1 MCNERL
7 ILKYMNMKRFLIS
20 CTVCCGF
27 ATASPAQGLTD
38 MTHSREAVMHNLPLG
53 ATHWTGG
60 FWGDRFNV
68 LSTTGIWSMWD
79 TWNTP
84 YETIDALGLHGSH
97 GFANFQVAAGT
108 VKGKHH
114 GPPFHDGDMYKW
126 LEACAAAYAV
136 TKDPKL
142 DQLMDQFIEQVALA
156 QRADGYIHT
165 PVNIEERNSLPP
177 TSLPPTPSCRGGE
190 STAQKASPTGGGL
203 EGAGGSAGAGS
214 AASEN
219 AAGIEIGKDQKHAF
233 ASRLNFETY
242 NLGHL
247 MTAGIIH
254 KRATGKTTLFDC
266 GRKAADFLYNF
277 LTNDAAELS
286 RNAICPS
293 HYMGA
298 TEMYRE
304 TGDKKYLTLAEGL
317 ISIRDSVK
325 NGEDHNQDR
334 IPFRQQYE
342 AMGHAVRANYL
353 YAGVAD
359 LYAETGEAQLK
370 KNLEAIW
377 DDIVNH
383 KIYIMGG
390 CGALY
395 DGVSPDG
402 TTYNQPSIQQI
413 HQAYGRQFQLPQ
425 EYAHNEICAQIGMLL
440 YSWRMF
446 QTDMHPKYIDN
457 IENEL
462 YNGILSGVS
471 LDGKDYF
478 YTEALR
484 RTKEYPY
491 VLRWPK
497 HRQRYITCFCCPPN
511 TLRTLLEAQEY
522 AYSIKGDTLWVNL
535 YGQNTLKTD
544 DLEVEQQTDYPW
556 DGHITLTIKKAKHLA
571 SIRMHIPGWSIGME
585 LRLNGKPIAAEA
597 LREPRKWKK
606 GDRIELILPMRP
618 RLIEANPLVEEAKN
632 HIAIMRGPIVYCLE
646 GQDISAATGGSSSA
660 AATASPRINDIAIP
674 ADVRFTETKVTI
686 CGHEMVALEAD
697 VPIVNEDFWRNDE
710 LYRELRPV
718 TNRKAHI
725 RLIPY
730 YAWDNR
736 GIQDMSLWLPL
747 KR

>member
-1 MCNERL
+1 MKKLLL
-7 ILKYMNMKRFLIS
+7 IAL
-20 CTVCCGF
+20 VCCCGT
-27 ATASPAQGLTD
+27 ATNTQAQGLTD
-38 MTHSREAVMHNLPLG
+38 MSRSKQAKMQNLPMG
-53 ATHWTGG
+53 ATQWTGG
-60 FWGDRFNV
+60 FWGDRFQM
-68 LSTTGIWSMWD
+68 LSTTGIWDMWE

-126 LEACAAAYAV
+126 LEACAAVYAV
-136 TKDPKL
+136 TKDPKV
-142 DQLMDQFIEQVALA
+142 DALMDQFIEQVALA

-165 PVNIEERNSLPP
+165 PVVISERN
-177 TSLPPTPSCRGGE
+177 
-190 STAQKASPTGGGL
+190 
-203 EGAGGSAGAGS
+203 AGIDTHAGT
-214 AASEN
+214 EN

-254 KRATGKTTLFDC
+254 KRATGKTTLFNC
-266 GRKAADFLYNF
+266 GKKAADFLYNF

-298 TEMYRE
+298 AEMYRE
-304 TGDKKYLTLAEGL
+304 TGDEKYLTLAKGL
-317 ISIRDSVK
+317 IAIRDSVT

-334 IPFRQQYE
+334 HKFRDQYE

-359 LYAETGEAQLK
+359 LYAETGETQLM
-370 KNLEAIW
+370 KNLSAIW
-377 DDIVNH
+377 DDIIQH

-425 EYAHNEICAQIGMLL
+425 EAAHNEICAQIGMMLF
-440 YSWRMF
+440 SWRMF
-446 QTDMHPKYIDN
+446 QTTGDAKYIDN

-462 YNGILSGVS
+462 YNGILSGIS
-471 LDGKDYF
+471 LDGRDFF

-484 RTKEYPY
+484 RTKEFPY
-491 VLRWPK
+491 VMRWPK

-511 TLRTLLEAQEY
+511 TLRTLCEAQEY
-522 AYSIKGDTLWVNL
+522 AYSTNNDTLWVNL
-535 YGQNTLKTD
+535 YGQNSLKTK
-544 DLEVEQQTDYPW
+544 DLEIEQQSNYPW
-556 DGHITLTIKKAKHLA
+556 DGEIKFTVKKAKKLSTVVLHQPDWCDKY
-571 SIRMHIPGWSIGME
+571 SVKV
-585 LRLNGKPIAAEA
+585 NGESADLTIT
-597 LREPRKWKK
+597 RKWKK
-606 GDRIELILPMRP
+606 GDVIELCLDMRP
-618 RLIEANPLVEEAKN
+618 RLVEANPLVEEAKN
-632 HIAIMRGPIVYCLE
+632 QVAVMRGPIVYCLE
-646 GQDISAATGGSSSA
+646 GQDIQGGY
-660 AATASPRINDIAIP
+660 RINDIALDDDIELKE
-674 ADVRFTETKVTI
+674 VKMTI
-686 CGHEMVALEAD
+686 AGHEFIALEGDAKL
-697 VPIVNEDFWRNDE
+697 VNNKPWNNTT
-710 LYRELRPV
+710 LYRELAKSPDTKVR
-718 TNRKAHI
+718 I

-736 GIQDMSLWLPL
+736 GIDDMSLWLPL
-747 KR
+747 QR

>member
-1 MCNERL
+1 
-7 ILKYMNMKRFLIS
+7 MNSIRNYIIGVALMAA
-20 CTVCCGF
+20 V
-27 ATASPAQGLTD
+27 PVMAQSGLTD
-38 MTHSREAVMHNLPLG
+38 MSNSQQAIMTNTPLG
-53 ATHWTGG
+53 SVKWTGG
-60 FWGDRFNV
+60 FWADRFNV
-68 LSTTGIWSMWD
+68 MSTTGIWSMWD

-84 YETIDALGLHGSH
+84 WETIDAMGLHGSN
-97 GFANFQVAAGT
+97 GFRNFEVAAGT

-126 LEACAAAYAV
+126 LEACATVYAI

-142 DQLMDQFIEQVALA
+142 DALMDKFIEQVALA

-165 PVNIEERNSLPP
+165 PVVISERN
-177 TSLPPTPSCRGGE
+177 
-190 STAQKASPTGGGL
+190 
-203 EGAGGSAGAGS
+203 AGIDSHANT
-214 AASEN
+214 EN

-247 MTAGIIH
+247 ITAGIIH

-298 TEMYRE
+298 AEMYRE
-304 TGDKKYLTLAEGL
+304 TGDAKYLTLAKGL
-317 ISIRDSVK
+317 IAIRDSVE

-334 IPFRQQYE
+334 HKFREQYE

-359 LYAETGEAQLK
+359 LYAETGEAQLM
-370 KNLEAIW
+370 KNLSAIW
-377 DDIVNH
+377 DDIIQH

-425 EYAHNEICAQIGMLL
+425 EAAHNEICAQIGMMLF
-440 YSWRMF
+440 SWRMF
-446 QTDMHPKYIDN
+446 QTTGDAKYIDN

-462 YNGILSGVS
+462 YNGILSGIS
-471 LDGKDYF
+471 IDGKDFF
-478 YTEALR
+478 YTETLR
-484 RTKEYPY
+484 RTKEFPY
-491 VLRWPK
+491 TMRWPK
-497 HRQRYITCFCCPPN
+497 HRQHYITCFCCPPN
-511 TLRTLLEAQEY
+511 TLRTLCQAQEY
-522 AYSIKGDTLWVNL
+522 AYAVSGQTLYVNL
-535 YGQNTLKTD
+535 YGQNALKTKN
-544 DLEVEQQTDYPW
+544 LEVEQTTGYPW
-556 DGHITLTIKKAKHLA
+556 DGKVILTVKKAKNLQTIQLHKPNWCDKYTVKVNGENA
-571 SIRMHIPGWSIGME
+571 D
-585 LRLNGKPIAAEA
+585 LRIT
-597 LREPRKWKK
+597 RKWKK
-606 GDRIELILPMRP
+606 GDVIELNLDMRP
-618 RLIEANPLVEEAKN
+618 RLVEANPLVEEAKN
-632 HIAIMRGPIVYCLE
+632 QVAVMRGPIVYCLE
-646 GQDISAATGGSSSA
+646 GQDIQGDC
-660 AATASPRINDIAIP
+660 RISDIALP
-674 ADVRFTETKVTI
+674 ADIQLKEVPMTIEGHSFT
-686 CGHEMVALEAD
+686 ALEGDA
-697 VPIVNEDFWRNDE
+697 VVTNDKTWDNQT
-710 LYRELRPV
+710 LYRELSKPSS
-718 TNRKAHI
+718 RKVRI

-736 GIQDMSLWLPL
+736 GIQDMSLWLNL
-747 KR
+747 AR

>member
-1 MCNERL
+1 M
-7 ILKYMNMKRFLIS
+7 S
-20 CTVCCGF
+20 
-27 ATASPAQGLTD
+27 
-38 MTHSREAVMHNLPLG
+38 HSQQAKVHNLPMG
-53 ATHWTGG
+53 ATQWTGG
-60 FWGDRFNV
+60 FWADRFNV

-84 YETIDALGLHGSH
+84 YETLDENGKHGSH
-97 GFANFQVAAGT
+97 GFQNFEVAAGT

-114 GPPFHDGDMYKW
+114 GPPFHDGDFYKW
-126 LEACAAAYAV
+126 LEACAMVYAI
-136 TKDPKL
+136 TKDPKV
-142 DQLMDQFIEQVALA
+142 DALMDKVIEQIALA

-165 PVNIEERNSLPP
+165 PVVISERLQGIDSHAN
-177 TSLPPTPSCRGGE
+177 T
-190 STAQKASPTGGGL
+190 
-203 EGAGGSAGAGS
+203 
-214 AASEN
+214 EN

-247 MTAGIIH
+247 ITAGIIH

-266 GRKAADFLYNF
+266 GKKAADFLYNF

-298 TEMYRE
+298 AEMYRE
-304 TGDKKYLTLAEGL
+304 TGDEKYLTLAKGL
-317 ISIRDSVK
+317 IAIRDSVT

-334 IPFRQQYE
+334 HKFRDQYE

-359 LYAETGEAQLK
+359 LYAETGEEQLM
-370 KNLEAIW
+370 KNLGAIW
-377 DDIVNH
+377 NDIIQH

-425 EYAHNEICAQIGMLL
+425 EYAHNEICAQIGMMLF
-440 YSWRMF
+440 SWRMF
-446 QTDMHPKYIDN
+446 QTTGDPKYIDN

-497 HRQRYITCFCCPPN
+497 HRQRYISCFCCPPN
-511 TLRTLLEAQEY
+511 TLRTLCEAQEY
-522 AYSIKGDTLWVNL
+522 AYSLTGTSASGQTLYVNL
-535 YGQNTLKTD
+535 YGQNTLKTK
-544 DLEVEQQTDYPW
+544 DLEVEQITNYPW
-556 DGHITLTIKKAKHLA
+556 DGKITLTVKKAKNL
-571 SIRMHIPGWSIGME
+571 STVVLHIPNWCDQYTV
-585 LRLNGKPIAAEA
+585 LVNGDAYPVNDASAVVIN
-597 LREPRKWKK
+597 RKWKK
-606 GDRIELILPMRP
+606 GDVITLNLNMRP
-618 RLIEANPLVEEAKN
+618 RLVEANPLVEEAKN
-632 HIAIMRGPIVYCLE
+632 QVAVMRGPIVYCLE
-646 GQDISAATGGSSSA
+646 SQDIEGN
-660 AATASPRINDIAIP
+660 RNINDISIP
-674 ADVRFTETKVTI
+674 ADIQLKEVPMTINGHTFT
-686 CGHEMVALEAD
+686 ALEGEALAQD
-697 VPIVNEDFWRNDE
+697 GKQWNNET
-710 LYRELRPV
+710 LYREISDKPV
-718 TNRKAHI
+718 RKTCI

-736 GIQDMSLWLPL
+736 GIQDMSLWLNL
-747 KR
+747 AR

>member
-1 MCNERL
+1 MKKLLL
-7 ILKYMNMKRFLIS
+7 IVL
-20 CTVCCGF
+20 VCCC
-27 ATASPAQGLTD
+27 ATPTYTQAQGLTD
-38 MTHSREAVMHNLPLG
+38 MSRSKQAKMQNLPMG
-53 ATHWTGG
+53 ATQWTGG
-60 FWGDRFNV
+60 FWGDRFQM
-68 LSTTGIWSMWD
+68 LSTTGIWDMWE

-126 LEACAAAYAV
+126 LEACAAVYAV
-136 TKDPKL
+136 TKDPKI
-142 DQLMDQFIEQVALA
+142 DALMDQFIEQVALA

-165 PVNIEERNSLPP
+165 PVVISERN
-177 TSLPPTPSCRGGE
+177 
-190 STAQKASPTGGGL
+190 
-203 EGAGGSAGAGS
+203 AGIDSHAVK
-214 AASEN
+214 EN

-254 KRATGKTTLFDC
+254 KRATGKTTLFNC
-266 GRKAADFLYNF
+266 GKKAADFLYNF

-298 TEMYRE
+298 AEMYRE
-304 TGDKKYLTLAEGL
+304 TGDEKYLTLAKGL
-317 ISIRDSVK
+317 IAIRDSVT

-334 IPFRQQYE
+334 HKFRDQYE

-359 LYAETGEAQLK
+359 LYAETGETQLM
-370 KNLEAIW
+370 KNLSAIW
-377 DDIVNH
+377 DDIIQH

-425 EYAHNEICAQIGMLL
+425 EAAHNEICAQIGMMLF
-440 YSWRMF
+440 SWRMF
-446 QTDMHPKYIDN
+446 QTTGDAKYIDN

-462 YNGILSGVS
+462 YNGILSGIS
-471 LDGKDYF
+471 LDGRDFF

-484 RTKEYPY
+484 RTKEFPY
-491 VLRWPK
+491 VMRWPK

-511 TLRTLLEAQEY
+511 TLRTLCEAQEY
-522 AYSIKGDTLWVNL
+522 AYAISGETLYVNL
-535 YGQNTLKTD
+535 YGQNSLKTK
-544 DLEVEQQTDYPW
+544 DLEVEQITNYPW
-556 DGHITLTIKKAKHLA
+556 DGHITLTVKKAKKLSTIILHKPDWCDRY
-571 SIRMHIPGWSIGME
+571 SVTV
-585 LRLNGKPIAAEA
+585 NGEKTGLTIT
-597 LREPRKWKK
+597 RKWKK
-606 GDRIELILPMRP
+606 GDVIQLTLDMRP
-618 RLIEANPLVEEAKN
+618 RLVEANPLVEEAKN
-632 HIAIMRGPIVYCLE
+632 QVAVMRGPIVYCLE
-646 GQDISAATGGSSSA
+646 GQDIQGGY
-660 AATASPRINDIAIP
+660 RINDIALDDDIELKE
-674 ADVRFTETKVTI
+674 VKMTI
-686 CGHEMVALEAD
+686 AGHEFIALEGEAKL
-697 VPIVNEDFWRNDE
+697 VNNRPWNNST
-710 LYRELRPV
+710 LYRELSKSPDTKVR
-718 TNRKAHI
+718 I

>member
-1 MCNERL
+1 MAA
-7 ILKYMNMKRFLIS
+7 
-20 CTVCCGF
+20 V
-27 ATASPAQGLTD
+27 PAMAQSGLTD
-38 MTHSREAVMHNLPLG
+38 MSRSQQAKMKNTPLG
-53 ATHWTGG
+53 AVRWTGG
-60 FWGDRFNV
+60 FWADRFNV
-68 LSTTGIWSMWD
+68 MSTTGIWSMWD

-84 YETIDALGLHGSH
+84 WETIDAMGLHGSN
-97 GFANFQVAAGT
+97 GFRNFEVAAGT

-126 LEACAAAYAV
+126 LEACATVYAI

-142 DQLMDQFIEQVALA
+142 DALMDKFIEQVALA

-165 PVNIEERNSLPP
+165 PVVISERN
-177 TSLPPTPSCRGGE
+177 
-190 STAQKASPTGGGL
+190 
-203 EGAGGSAGAGS
+203 AGIDSHANT
-214 AASEN
+214 EN

-247 MTAGIIH
+247 ITAGIIH

-298 TEMYRE
+298 AEMYRE
-304 TGDKKYLTLAEGL
+304 TGDAKYLTLAKGL
-317 ISIRDSVK
+317 IAIRDSVE

-334 IPFRQQYE
+334 HKFREQYE

-359 LYAETGEAQLK
+359 LYAETGEAQLM
-370 KNLEAIW
+370 KNLSAIW
-377 DDIVNH
+377 DDIIQH

-425 EYAHNEICAQIGMLL
+425 EAAHNEICAQIGMMLF
-440 YSWRMF
+440 SWRMF
-446 QTDMHPKYIDN
+446 QTTGDAKYIDN

-462 YNGILSGVS
+462 YNGILSGIS
-471 LDGKDYF
+471 IDGKDFF
-478 YTEALR
+478 YTETLR
-484 RTKEYPY
+484 RTKEFPY
-491 VLRWPK
+491 TMRWPK
-497 HRQRYITCFCCPPN
+497 HRQHYITCFCCPPN
-511 TLRTLLEAQEY
+511 TLRTLCQAQEY
-522 AYSIKGDTLWVNL
+522 AYAVSGQTLYVNL
-535 YGQNTLKTD
+535 YGQNALKTKN
-544 DLEVEQQTDYPW
+544 LEVEQQTDYPW
-556 DGHITLTIKKAKHLA
+556 DGKITLTIKKAKNLQTIQLHKPNWCDKYTVKVNGENA
-571 SIRMHIPGWSIGME
+571 D
-585 LRLNGKPIAAEA
+585 LRIT
-597 LREPRKWKK
+597 RKWKK
-606 GDRIELILPMRP
+606 GDVIELNLDMRP
-618 RLIEANPLVEEAKN
+618 RLVEANPLVEEAKN
-632 HIAIMRGPIVYCLE
+632 QVAVMRGPIVYCLE
-646 GQDISAATGGSSSA
+646 GQDIQGDC
-660 AATASPRINDIAIP
+660 RISDIALP
-674 ADVRFTETKVTI
+674 ADIQLKEVPMTIEGHSFT
-686 CGHEMVALEAD
+686 ALEGDA
-697 VPIVNEDFWRNDE
+697 VVTNDKTWDNQT
-710 LYRELRPV
+710 LYRELSKPSS
-718 TNRKAHI
+718 RKVRI

-736 GIQDMSLWLPL
+736 GIQDMSLWLNL
-747 KR
+747 AR

>member
-1 MCNERL
+1 
-7 ILKYMNMKRFLIS
+7 MNTFRHYIFGVVLM
-20 CTVCCGF
+20 V
-27 ATASPAQGLTD
+27 AVPAMAQSGLTD
-38 MTHSREAVMHNLPLG
+38 MSRSQQAKMKNTPLG
-53 ATHWTGG
+53 AVRWTDG
-60 FWGDRFNV
+60 FWADRFNV
-68 LSTTGIWSMWD
+68 MSTTGIWSMWD

-84 YETIDALGLHGSH
+84 WETIDAMGLHGSN
-97 GFANFQVAAGT
+97 GFRNFEVAAGT

-126 LEACAAAYAV
+126 LEACATVYAI

-142 DQLMDQFIEQVALA
+142 DALMDKFIEQVALA

-165 PVNIEERNSLPP
+165 PVVISERN
-177 TSLPPTPSCRGGE
+177 
-190 STAQKASPTGGGL
+190 
-203 EGAGGSAGAGS
+203 AGIDSHANA
-214 AASEN
+214 EN

-247 MTAGIIH
+247 ITAGIIH

-266 GRKAADFLYNF
+266 GKKAADFLYNF

-298 TEMYRE
+298 AEMYRE
-304 TGDKKYLTLAEGL
+304 TGDAKYLTLAKGL
-317 ISIRDSVK
+317 IAIRDSVE

-334 IPFRQQYE
+334 HKFRDQYE

-359 LYAETGEAQLK
+359 LYAETGEAQLM
-370 KNLEAIW
+370 KNLSAIW
-377 DDIVNH
+377 DDIIQH

-425 EYAHNEICAQIGMLL
+425 EAAHNEICAQIGMMLF
-440 YSWRMF
+440 SWRMF
-446 QTDMHPKYIDN
+446 QTTGDAKYIDN

-462 YNGILSGVS
+462 YNGILSGIS
-471 LDGKDYF
+471 IDGKDFF

-484 RTKEYPY
+484 RTKEFPY
-491 VLRWPK
+491 TMRWPK
-497 HRQRYITCFCCPPN
+497 HRQHYITCFCCPPN
-511 TLRTLLEAQEY
+511 TLRTLCQAQEY
-522 AYSIKGDTLWVNL
+522 AYALSGNTLWVNL
-535 YGQNTLKTD
+535 YGNNTLTTK
-544 DLEVEQQTDYPW
+544 DLVVEQQTDYPW
-556 DGHITLTIKKAKHLA
+556 DGKITLTLKKAKNLQTIQLHKPNWCDKYTVKVNGENAAL
-571 SIRMHIPGWSIGME
+571 SIT
-585 LRLNGKPIAAEA
+585 
-597 LREPRKWKK
+597 RKWKK
-606 GDRIELILPMRP
+606 GDVIELNLDMRP
-618 RLIEANPLVEEAKN
+618 RLVEANPLVEEAKN
-632 HIAIMRGPIVYCLE
+632 QVAVMRGPIVYCLE
-646 GQDISAATGGSSSA
+646 GQDIQGDC
-660 AATASPRINDIAIP
+660 RISDIALP
-674 ADVRFTETKVTI
+674 ADIQLKEVPMTIEGHSFT
-686 CGHEMVALEAD
+686 ALEGDA
-697 VPIVNEDFWRNDE
+697 IVANNKTWDNQT
-710 LYRELRPV
+710 LYRELSKPAS
-718 TNRKAHI
+718 RKVRI

-736 GIQDMSLWLPL
+736 GIQDMSLWLNL
-747 KR
+747 AR

>member
-1 MCNERL
+1 
-7 ILKYMNMKRFLIS
+7 MKRLLFLCLVS
-20 CTVCCGF
+20 CCVT
-27 ATASPAQGLTD
+27 ATRTTAQGLTD
-38 MTHSREAVMHNLPLG
+38 MSRSRQAVMQNVPLG

-60 FWGDRFNV
+60 FWGDRFQL

-84 YETIDALGLHGSH
+84 WETLDANGNHGSH

-126 LEACAAAYAV
+126 LEACAAVYAI
-136 TKDPKL
+136 TKDPKV
-142 DQLMDQFIEQVALA
+142 DALMDQFIEQVALA

-165 PVNIEERNSLPP
+165 PVVIAERN
-177 TSLPPTPSCRGGE
+177 
-190 STAQKASPTGGGL
+190 
-203 EGAGGSAGAGS
+203 AGIDSH
-214 AASEN
+214 AAADN

-254 KRATGKTTLFDC
+254 KRATGKTTLFEC
-266 GRKAADFLYNF
+266 GKKAADFLYNF

-298 TEMYRE
+298 AEMYRE
-304 TGDKKYLTLAEGL
+304 TGDEKYLTLAKGL
-317 ISIRDSVK
+317 IAIRDSVQ

-334 IPFRQQYE
+334 HKFRDQYE

-359 LYAETGEAQLK
+359 LYAETGEEQLM
-370 KNLEAIW
+370 KNLSAIW
-377 DDIVNH
+377 DDIINH

-425 EYAHNEICAQIGMLL
+425 EAAHNEICAQIGMMLF
-440 YSWRMF
+440 SWRMY
-446 QTDMHPKYIDN
+446 QATADPKYVDN

-462 YNGILSGVS
+462 YNGILSGIS
-471 LDGKDYF
+471 LDGKDFF

-484 RTKEYPY
+484 RTKEFPY
-491 VLRWPK
+491 VMRWPK
-497 HRQRYITCFCCPPN
+497 HRQRYISCFCCPPN
-511 TLRTLLEAQEY
+511 TLRTLCQAQEY

-535 YGQNTLKTD
+535 YGQNALKTK
-544 DLEVEQQTDYPW
+544 DLEIEQQTNYPW
-556 DGHITLTIKKAKHLA
+556 DGHITLTVKKAKSLK
-571 SIRMHIPGWSIGME
+571 SIRMHIPGWATDMQ
-585 LRLNGKPIAAEA
+585 LKLNGQSILAED
-597 LREPRKWKK
+597 LRQPRKWKK
-606 GDRIELILPMRP
+606 GDTIELNLPMRP
-618 RLIEANPLVEEAKN
+618 RLMEANPLVEEAKN
-632 HIAIMRGPIVYCLE
+632 EVAVMRGPIVYCLE
-646 GQDISAATGGSSSA
+646 GQDVGGGH
-660 AATASPRINDIAIP
+660 RINDIAIP
-674 ADVRFTETKVTI
+674 ADVQFTETKVTI
-686 CGHEMVALEAD
+686 DGHEMVALEAD
-697 VPIVNEDFWRNDE
+697 VPVVNKDTWTNNE

-718 TNRKAHI
+718 KNEKTHI

-736 GIQDMSLWLPL
+736 GIQDMSLWLPMA
-747 KR
+747 R

>member
-1 MCNERL
+1 MSRS
-7 ILKYMNMKRFLIS
+7 KQ
-20 CTVCCGF
+20 
-27 ATASPAQGLTD
+27 AQ
-38 MTHSREAVMHNLPLG
+38 MQNLPMG
-53 ATHWTGG
+53 ATRWTGG
-60 FWGDRFNV
+60 FWGDVFDV
-68 LSTTGIWSMWD
+68 MHGTAVWEMWN

-84 YETIDALGLHGSH
+84 WEVLDKDGKHGSH

-108 VKGKHH
+108 IQGKHH

-126 LEACAAAYAV
+126 LEACAAVYAI
-136 TKDPKL
+136 TKDGEL
-142 DQLMDQFIEQVALA
+142 DELMDRFIEQVALA

-165 PVNIEERNSLPP
+165 PVVIAERL
-177 TSLPPTPSCRGGE
+177 
-190 STAQKASPTGGGL
+190 
-203 EGAGGSAGAGS
+203 AGIDSHS
-214 AASEN
+214 VTEN

-254 KRATGKTTLFDC
+254 KRATGKTTLFEC

-298 TEMYRE
+298 AEMYRE
-304 TGDKKYLTLAEGL
+304 TGDPKYLELAKGL
-317 ISIRDSVK
+317 IAIRDSVT

-334 IPFRQQYE
+334 HKFRDQYE

-359 LYAETGEAQLK
+359 LYAETGEEQLMR
-370 KNLEAIW
+370 NLEAIW

-402 TTYNQPSIQQI
+402 TTYDQPSIQQI

-425 EYAHNEICAQIGMLL
+425 EAAHNEICAQIGMML

-446 QTDMHPKYIDN
+446 QTTVDPKYVDN

-462 YNGILSGVS
+462 YNGILSGIS
-471 LDGKDYF
+471 LDGKDFF

-484 RTKEYPY
+484 RTKEFPY
-491 VLRWPK
+491 TMRWPK
-497 HRQRYITCFCCPPN
+497 HRQRYISCFCCPPN
-511 TLRTLLEAQEY
+511 TLRTLCEAQEY
-522 AYSIKGDTLWVNL
+522 AYSMKGDTLWVNL
-535 YGQNTLKTD
+535 YGQNELKTK
-544 DLEVEQQTDYPW
+544 DLEIVQQTNYPW
-556 DGHITLTIKKAKHLA
+556 DGHITLTVKKAKHLA
-571 SIRMHIPGWSIGME
+571 SIRMHIPGWSTDMI
-585 LRLNGKPIAAEA
+585 LKLNGQPVLAED
-597 LREPRKWKK
+597 LRQPRKWKK
-606 GDRIELILPMRP
+606 GDTIELDLPMKA
-618 RLIEANPLVEEAKN
+618 RLVEANPLVEETKN
-632 HIAIMRGPIVYCLE
+632 QIAVVRGPVVYCLE
-646 GQDISAATGGSSSA
+646 GQDIEGGH
-660 AATASPRINDIAIP
+660 RINDIAIP
-674 ADVRFTETKVTI
+674 ADIQFTEKKITI
-686 CGHEMVALEAD
+686 SNRDMIALEGDALL
-697 VPIVNEDFWRNDE
+697 VNNDSWSNNQ
-710 LYRELRPV
+710 LYRDLRPV
-718 TNRKAHI
+718 EKKKVKI

-736 GIQDMSLWLPL
+736 GIDDMSLWLPIA
-747 KR
+747 R

>member
-1 MCNERL
+1 M
-7 ILKYMNMKRFLIS
+7 
-20 CTVCCGF
+20 
-27 ATASPAQGLTD
+27 
-38 MTHSREAVMHNLPLG
+38 SRTKQAVMQNTPMG
-53 ATHWTGG
+53 AVRWTGG
-60 FWGDRFNV
+60 FWGDRFQI

-126 LEACAAAYAV
+126 LEACAAVYAV
-136 TKDPKL
+136 TKDPKI
-142 DQLMDQFIEQVALA
+142 DALMDKFIEQVALA

-165 PVNIEERNSLPP
+165 PVVISERHAGID
-177 TSLPPTPSCRGGE
+177 THA
-190 STAQKASPTGGGL
+190 ST
-203 EGAGGSAGAGS
+203 
-214 AASEN
+214 EN

-298 TEMYRE
+298 AEMYRE
-304 TGDKKYLTLAEGL
+304 TGEAKYLELAKGL
-317 ISIRDSVK
+317 IAIRDSVT

-334 IPFRQQYE
+334 HKFRDQYE

-359 LYAETGEAQLK
+359 LYAETGEAQLM
-370 KNLEAIW
+370 KNLSAIW

-402 TTYNQPSIQQI
+402 TTYDQPSIQQI

-425 EYAHNEICAQIGMLL
+425 EAAHNEICAQIGMLL
-440 YSWRMF
+440 FSWRMY
-446 QTDMHPKYIDN
+446 QTTADGRYLDN

-462 YNGILSGVS
+462 YNGILSGIS
-471 LDGKDYF
+471 LDGRDFF

-484 RTKEYPY
+484 RTKEFPY
-491 VLRWPK
+491 VMRWPK

-511 TLRTLLEAQEY
+511 TLRTLCEAQEY
-522 AYSIKGDTLWVNL
+522 AYSIGKDTLYVNL
-535 YGQNTLKTD
+535 YGQNSLVTKNFV
-544 DLEVEQQTDYPW
+544 LEQTTDYPW
-556 DGHITLTIKKAKHLA
+556 DGNISIEIKKIKRL
-571 SIRMHIPGWSIGME
+571 STIVLHIPSWADSYT
-585 LRLNGKPIAAEA
+585 LRVNGEQVSSPVIT
-597 LREPRKWKK
+597 RKWKK
-606 GDRIELILPMRP
+606 GDRIELDMLMKP

-632 HIAIMRGPIVYCLE
+632 QIAVMRGPIVYCLE
-646 GQDISAATGGSSSA
+646 GQDIQGDY
-660 AATASPRINDIAIP
+660 RINDIAIP
-674 ADVRFTETKVTI
+674 AGIQFEEKKTTI
-686 CGHEMVALEAD
+686 AGQQMTVLEGNALL
-697 VPIVNEDFWRNDE
+697 VNDAAWGKDQ
-710 LYRELRPV
+710 LYRTLRPV
-718 TNRKAHI
+718 RKQKVRI

-736 GIQDMSLWLPL
+736 GIDDMSLWLQVT
-747 KR
+747 K

>member
-1 MCNERL
+1 M
-7 ILKYMNMKRFLIS
+7 
-20 CTVCCGF
+20 
-27 ATASPAQGLTD
+27 
-38 MTHSREAVMHNLPLG
+38 SRTKQAVMQNTPMG
-53 ATHWTGG
+53 AVRWTGG
-60 FWGDRFNV
+60 FWGDRFQI

-84 YETIDALGLHGSH
+84 WETVDAEGKHGSH
-97 GFANFQVAAGT
+97 GFRNFEVAAGT

-126 LEACAAAYAV
+126 LEACAAVYAV

-142 DQLMDQFIEQVALA
+142 DALMDKFIEQVALA

-165 PVNIEERNSLPP
+165 PVVISERN
-177 TSLPPTPSCRGGE
+177 
-190 STAQKASPTGGGL
+190 
-203 EGAGGSAGAGS
+203 
-214 AASEN
+214 
-219 AAGIEIGKDQKHAF
+219 AGIDSHAGDNTVIGIAIGADQKKAF

-266 GRKAADFLYNF
+266 GKKAADFLYNF

-298 TEMYRE
+298 AEMYRE
-304 TGDKKYLTLAEGL
+304 TGEAKYLELAKGL
-317 ISIRDSVK
+317 IAIRDSVT

-334 IPFRQQYE
+334 HKFRDQYE

-359 LYAETGEAQLK
+359 LYAETGEAQLM
-370 KNLEAIW
+370 KNLSAIW

-402 TTYNQPSIQQI
+402 TTYDQPSIQQI

-425 EYAHNEICAQIGMLL
+425 EAAHNEICAQIGMLL
-440 YSWRMF
+440 FSWRMY
-446 QTDMHPKYIDN
+446 QTTADGRYLDN

-462 YNGILSGVS
+462 YNGILSGIS
-471 LDGKDYF
+471 LDGRDFF

-484 RTKEYPY
+484 RTKEFPY
-491 VLRWPK
+491 VMRWPK

-511 TLRTLLEAQEY
+511 TLRTLCEAQEY
-522 AYSIKGDTLWVNL
+522 AYSISKDTLYVNL
-535 YGQNTLKTD
+535 YGQNSLVTKNFV
-544 DLEVEQQTDYPW
+544 LEQTTDYPW
-556 DGHITLTIKKAKHLA
+556 DGNISIEIKKIKRL
-571 SIRMHIPGWSIGME
+571 STIVLHIPSWADSYT
-585 LRLNGKPIAAEA
+585 LRVNGEQVSSPVIT
-597 LREPRKWKK
+597 RKWKK
-606 GDRIELILPMRP
+606 GDRIELDMPMKP

-632 HIAIMRGPIVYCLE
+632 QIAVMRGPIVYCLE
-646 GQDISAATGGSSSA
+646 GQDIQGDY
-660 AATASPRINDIAIP
+660 RINDIAIP
-674 ADVRFTETKVTI
+674 ADVKFAETQLTI
-686 CGHEMVALEAD
+686 EGHKMVALEAE
-697 VPIVNEDFWRNDE
+697 VPVVSKDFWRNNE

-718 TNRKAHI
+718 KIATPHSDQRSENQTTKI

-747 KR
+747 RR

>member
-1 MCNERL
+1 MRK
-7 ILKYMNMKRFLIS
+7 ILSVCF
-20 CTVCCGF
+20 VCCCLT
-27 ATASPAQGLTD
+27 TAIKAQGLTD
-38 MTHSREAVMHNLPLG
+38 MSHSQQAKVHNLPMG
-53 ATHWTGG
+53 ATQWTGG
-60 FWGDRFNV
+60 FWADRFNV

-84 YETIDALGLHGSH
+84 YETLDENGKHGSH
-97 GFANFQVAAGT
+97 GFRNFEVAAGT

-114 GPPFHDGDMYKW
+114 GPPFHDGDFYKW
-126 LEACAAAYAV
+126 LEACAMVYAI
-136 TKDPKL
+136 TKDPKV
-142 DQLMDQFIEQVALA
+142 DALMDKVIEQIALA

-165 PVNIEERNSLPP
+165 PVVISERLQGIDSHAN
-177 TSLPPTPSCRGGE
+177 T
-190 STAQKASPTGGGL
+190 
-203 EGAGGSAGAGS
+203 
-214 AASEN
+214 EN

-247 MTAGIIH
+247 ITAGIIH

-266 GRKAADFLYNF
+266 GKKAADFLYNF

-298 TEMYRE
+298 AEMYRE
-304 TGDKKYLTLAEGL
+304 TGDEKYLTLAKGL
-317 ISIRDSVK
+317 IAIRDSVT

-334 IPFRQQYE
+334 HKFRDQYE

-359 LYAETGEAQLK
+359 LYAETGEEQLM
-370 KNLEAIW
+370 KNLGAIW
-377 DDIVNH
+377 NDIIQH

-425 EYAHNEICAQIGMLL
+425 EYAHNEICAQIGMMLF
-440 YSWRMF
+440 SWRMF
-446 QTDMHPKYIDN
+446 QTTGDPKYIDN

-497 HRQRYITCFCCPPN
+497 HRQRYISCFCCPPN
-511 TLRTLLEAQEY
+511 TLRTLCEAQEY
-522 AYSIKGDTLWVNL
+522 AYSLTGTSASGQTLYVNL
-535 YGQNTLKTD
+535 YGQNSLKTK
-544 DLEVEQQTDYPW
+544 DLEVEQITNYPW
-556 DGHITLTIKKAKHLA
+556 DGKITLTVKKAKNL
-571 SIRMHIPGWSIGME
+571 STVVLHIPNWCDQYTV
-585 LRLNGKPIAAEA
+585 LVNGDAYPVNDASSVAIN
-597 LREPRKWKK
+597 RKWKK
-606 GDRIELILPMRP
+606 GDVITLHLNMRP
-618 RLIEANPLVEEAKN
+618 RLVEANPLVEEAKN
-632 HIAIMRGPIVYCLE
+632 QVAVMRGPIVYCLE
-646 GQDISAATGGSSSA
+646 SQDIEGN
-660 AATASPRINDIAIP
+660 RNINDISIP
-674 ADVRFTETKVTI
+674 ADIQLKEVPMTINGHTFT
-686 CGHEMVALEAD
+686 ALEGEALAQD
-697 VPIVNEDFWRNDE
+697 GKQWNNET
-710 LYRELRPV
+710 LYREISDKPV
-718 TNRKAHI
+718 RKTCI

-736 GIQDMSLWLPL
+736 GIQDMSLWLNL
-747 KR
+747 AR

>member
-1 MCNERL
+1 MRKL
-7 ILKYMNMKRFLIS
+7 IIGIMLC
-20 CTVCCGF
+20 CTTA
-27 ATASPAQGLTD
+27 ATAQGLTD
-38 MTHSREAVMHNLPLG
+38 MSNSRQAQMKNTPMGAVK
-53 ATHWTGG
+53 WTGG
-60 FWGDRFNV
+60 FWGDRFNM
-68 LSTTGIWSMWD
+68 LSTTGIWDMWN

-84 YETIDALGLHGSH
+84 WEIIDDMGLHGSN
-97 GFANFQVAAGT
+97 GFRNFEVAAGT

-126 LEACAAAYAV
+126 LEACAAVYAI
-136 TKDPKL
+136 TKDPKI
-142 DQLMDQFIEQVALA
+142 DALMDKFIEQVALA
-156 QRADGYIHT
+156 QRNDGYIHT
-165 PVNIEERNSLPP
+165 PVVISERN
-177 TSLPPTPSCRGGE
+177 
-190 STAQKASPTGGGL
+190 
-203 EGAGGSAGAGS
+203 AGIDTHANT
-214 AASEN
+214 EN

-254 KRATGKTTLFDC
+254 KRVTGKTTLFDC
-266 GRKAADFLYNF
+266 GKKAADFLYNF

-298 TEMYRE
+298 AEMYRE
-304 TGDKKYLTLAEGL
+304 TGDEKYLTLAKGL
-317 ISIRDSVK
+317 IAIRDSVT

-334 IPFRQQYE
+334 HKFRDQYE

-359 LYAETGEAQLK
+359 LYAETGEEQLM
-370 KNLEAIW
+370 KNLSAIW
-377 DDIVNH
+377 DDIIQH

-425 EYAHNEICAQIGMLL
+425 EAAHNEICAQIGMMLF
-440 YSWRMF
+440 SWRLF
-446 QTDMHPKYIDN
+446 QTTGDGKYIDN

-462 YNGILSGVS
+462 YNGILSGIS
-471 LDGKDYF
+471 LDGKDFF

-484 RTKEYPY
+484 RTKEFPY
-491 VLRWPK
+491 IMRWPK
-497 HRQRYITCFCCPPN
+497 HRQHYITCFCCPPN
-511 TLRTLLEAQEY
+511 TLRTLCEAQEY
-522 AYSIKGDTLWVNL
+522 AYAVNENTLYVNL
-535 YGQNTLKTD
+535 YGQNALKTK
-544 DLEVEQQTDYPW
+544 DLEVEQITNYPW
-556 DGHITLTIKKAKHLA
+556 DGRITLTIKKAKNLENVKLH
-571 SIRMHIPGWSIGME
+571 
-585 LRLNGKPIAAEA
+585 KPDWAAEYTVKVNG
-597 LREPRKWKK
+597 EPADLDITRKWKK
-606 GDRIELILPMRP
+606 GDVIEVNFDMRP

-632 HIAIMRGPIVYCLE
+632 QVAVQRGPIVYCLE
-646 GQDISAATGGSSSA
+646 GEDIEGGY
-660 AATASPRINDIAIP
+660 RINDIAIP
-674 ADVRFTETKVTI
+674 ADIQFTEQKMTI
-686 CGHEMVALEAD
+686 SGHEMTVLEGEA
-697 VPIVNEDFWRNDE
+697 VLVNQEKWDNQT
-710 LYRELRPV
+710 LYREIRP
-718 TNRKAHI
+718 TNKKKVKI

-747 KR
+747 AR

>member
-1 MCNERL
+1 
-7 ILKYMNMKRFLIS
+7 MKKFLI
-20 CTVCCGF
+20 VCLACCSGI
-27 ATASPAQGLTD
+27 ATNVNAQGLTD
-38 MTHSREAVMHNLPLG
+38 MSRSKEAKMQNLPLG
-53 ATHWTGG
+53 ATRWTGG
-60 FWGDRFNV
+60 FWGDRFSM
-68 LSTTGIWSMWD
+68 LSTTGVWDMWD

-84 YETIDALGLHGSH
+84 WETLDSEGKHGSN
-97 GFANFQVAAGT
+97 GFRNFEVAAGT

-126 LEACAAAYAV
+126 LEACAAVYAV
-136 TKDPKL
+136 TKDPKI
-142 DQLMDQFIEQVALA
+142 DALMDKFIEQVALA

-165 PVNIEERNSLPP
+165 PVVISEHNLGIDSH
-177 TSLPPTPSCRGGE
+177 
-190 STAQKASPTGGGL
+190 
-203 EGAGGSAGAGS
+203 SAN
-214 AASEN
+214 EN

-254 KRATGKTTLFDC
+254 KRATGKTTLFEC
-266 GRKAADFLYNF
+266 GKKAADFLYNF

-298 TEMYRE
+298 AEMYRE
-304 TGDKKYLTLAEGL
+304 TGEEKYLTLAKGL
-317 ISIRDSVK
+317 IAIRDSVT

-334 IPFRQQYE
+334 HKFRDQYE

-359 LYAETGEAQLK
+359 LYAETGEAQLM
-370 KNLEAIW
+370 KNLKAIW

-425 EYAHNEICAQIGMLL
+425 EAAHNEICAQIGMML

-446 QTDMHPKYIDN
+446 QTTLDPKYVDN

-462 YNGILSGVS
+462 YNGILSGIS
-471 LDGKDYF
+471 LDGKEFF

-484 RTKEYPY
+484 RTKEFPY
-491 VLRWPK
+491 VMRWPK
-497 HRQRYITCFCCPPN
+497 HRQHYISCFCCPPN
-511 TLRTLLEAQEY
+511 TLRTLCEAQEY

-535 YGQNTLKTD
+535 YGQNALKTK
-544 DLEVEQQTDYPW
+544 DLEVEQTTNYPW
-556 DGHITLTIKKAKHLA
+556 DGHITLTIKKAKTLK
-571 SIRMHIPGWSIGME
+571 SIRMHIPGWATDMSMK
-585 LRLNGKPIAAEA
+585 LNGQSILAED
-597 LREPRKWKK
+597 LRQPRKWKK
-606 GDRIELILPMRP
+606 GDMIELDLPMKA
-618 RLIEANPLVEEAKN
+618 RLVEANPLVEEAKN
-632 HIAIMRGPIVYCLE
+632 QIAVMRGPIVYCLE
-646 GQDISAATGGSSSA
+646 GQDIEGGH
-660 AATASPRINDIAIP
+660 RINDIAIP
-674 ADVRFTETKVTI
+674 ADIQFTEKKMTI
-686 CGHEMVALEAD
+686 SGHELTVLEGDAML
-697 VPIVNEDFWRNDE
+697 INKNSWNNNE

-718 TNRKAHI
+718 DKKKVKI

-736 GIQDMSLWLPL
+736 GIDDMSLWLPL
-747 KR
+747 TR

>member
-1 MCNERL
+1 
-7 ILKYMNMKRFLIS
+7 MKQFLVICS
-20 CTVCCGF
+20 VCCCIT
-27 ATASPAQGLTD
+27 ATNTTAQGLTD
-38 MTHSREAVMHNLPLG
+38 MSRSQQAKMQNLPLG
-53 ATHWTGG
+53 ATQWTGG
-60 FWGDRFNV
+60 FWGDRFNM
-68 LSTTGIWSMWD
+68 LSTTGIWDMWN

-84 YETIDALGLHGSH
+84 WETLDANGTHGSN
-97 GFANFQVAAGT
+97 GFRNFEVAAGT

-126 LEACAAAYAV
+126 LEACAAVYAV
-136 TKDPKL
+136 TKNPKV
-142 DQLMDQFIEQVALA
+142 DSLMDKFIEQVALA

-165 PVNIEERNSLPP
+165 PVVISERNQGIDSHNL
-177 TSLPPTPSCRGGE
+177 
-190 STAQKASPTGGGL
+190 A
-203 EGAGGSAGAGS
+203 
-214 AASEN
+214 EN

-254 KRATGKTTLFDC
+254 KRATGKTTLFEC
-266 GRKAADFLYNF
+266 GKKAADFLYNF
-277 LTNDAAELS
+277 LTNDAVELS

-298 TEMYRE
+298 AEMYRE
-304 TGDKKYLTLAEGL
+304 TGDEKYLTLAKGL
-317 ISIRDSVK
+317 IAIRDSVT

-334 IPFRQQYE
+334 HKLRDQYE

-359 LYAETGEAQLK
+359 LYAETGEEQLM
-370 KNLEAIW
+370 KNMSAIW

-402 TTYNQPSIQQI
+402 TTYDQPSIQQI

-425 EYAHNEICAQIGMLL
+425 EAAHNEICAQIGMLL
-440 YSWRMF
+440 FSWRLF
-446 QTDMHPKYIDN
+446 QTTMDPKYVDN

-462 YNGILSGVS
+462 YNGILSGIS
-471 LDGKDYF
+471 LDGRDFF

-484 RTKEYPY
+484 RTKEFPY
-491 VLRWPK
+491 VMRWPK
-497 HRQRYITCFCCPPN
+497 HRQHYISCFCCPPN
-511 TLRTLLEAQEY
+511 TLRTLCEAQEY

-535 YGQNTLKTD
+535 YGQNSLKTK
-544 DLEVEQQTDYPW
+544 DLEIEQETNYPW
-556 DGHITLTIKKAKHLA
+556 DGHIKLTIKKAKNLK
-571 SIRMHIPGWSIGME
+571 SIRMHIPGWSTGMT
-585 LRLNGKPIAAEA
+585 LKLNGEPILAED
-597 LREPRKWKK
+597 LRQPRKWKK
-606 GDRIELILPMRP
+606 GDIVELDLPMKA

-632 HIAIMRGPIVYCLE
+632 QIAVMRGPIVYCLE
-646 GQDISAATGGSSSA
+646 GQDIEGGH
-660 AATASPRINDIAIP
+660 RINDIALP
-674 ADVRFTETKVTI
+674 ADIQLTEKKMTI
-686 CGHEMVALEAD
+686 SGHEMVVLEGYAQLA
-697 VPIVNEDFWRNDE
+697 NQDFWSNDQ
-710 LYRELRPV
+710 LYRELRPLSKKQV
-718 TNRKAHI
+718 KI

-736 GIQDMSLWLPL
+736 GIDDMSLWLPL
-747 KR
+747 AR

>member
-1 MCNERL
+1 ML
-7 ILKYMNMKRFLIS
+7 LMAVSMS
-20 CTVCCGF
+20 V
-27 ATASPAQGLTD
+27 PAQQRGLTD
-38 MTHSREAVMHNLPLG
+38 MSKSKQAVMQNTPMG
-53 ATHWTGG
+53 AVRWTGG
-60 FWGDRFNV
+60 FWKDRFDV
-68 LSTTGIWSMWD
+68 LATTGVWGMWD

-84 YETIDALGLHGSH
+84 WEVLDADGKHGSH
-97 GFANFQVAAGT
+97 GFRNFEVAAGT

-126 LEACAAAYAV
+126 LEAAASVYAV
-136 TKDPKL
+136 TKDAKL
-142 DQLMDQFIEQVALA
+142 DALMDKFIEQVALA

-165 PVNIEERNSLPP
+165 PVNIAERNQSLTPNPHPEQSSPSRSLPP
-177 TSLPPTPSCRGGE
+177 KERGVD
-190 STAQKASPTGGGL
+190 SSSSASK
-203 EGAGGSAGAGS
+203 
-214 AASEN
+214 EN

-254 KRATGKTTLFDC
+254 KRVTGKNTLFDC

-277 LTNDAAELS
+277 LKSDAAELS

-298 TEMYRE
+298 AEMYRE
-304 TGDKKYLTLAEGL
+304 TGDKKYLELAEGL
-317 ISIRDSVK
+317 IGIRDSVK

-334 IPFRQQYE
+334 HKLRDQYE

-359 LYAETGEAQLK
+359 LYAETGEAQLM
-370 KNLEAIW
+370 KNLSAIW

-425 EYAHNEICAQIGMLL
+425 EAAHNEICAQIGMLL
-440 YSWRMF
+440 FSWRMY
-446 QTDMHPKYIDN
+446 QVTGDGKYVDN

-462 YNGILSGVS
+462 YNGILSGIS

-484 RTKEYPY
+484 RTKEFPY
-491 VLRWPK
+491 TMRWPK
-497 HRQRYITCFCCPPN
+497 HRQRYISCFCCPPN
-511 TLRTLLEAQEY
+511 TLRTLAQAQEY
-522 AYSIKGDTLWVNL
+522 AYSFGENENGGEREKGKRGTEGKGCVLNVNL
-535 YGQNTLKTD
+535 YGENTLKTK
-544 DLEVEQQTDYPW
+544 DLEVEQKTDYPW
-556 DGHITLTIKKAKHLA
+556 DGKVTLTVKKAKNLGA
-571 SIRMHIPGWSIGME
+571 VRLHIPNWCDEYS
-585 LRLNGKPIAAEA
+585 LKVNGETYPTEGGTKGTAVVE
-597 LREPRKWKK
+597 KKFKK
-606 GDRIELILPMRP
+606 GDFIELNLNMRP

-632 HIAIMRGPIVYCLE
+632 QVAVMRGPVVYCLE
-646 GQDISAATGGSSSA
+646 GQDIEGGH
-660 AATASPRINDIAIP
+660 RINDIAIP
-674 ADVRFTETKVTI
+674 DDIELKEVPMEIAGHRFI
-686 CGHEMVALEAD
+686 ALEGEAQLIGD
-697 VPIVNEDFWRNDE
+697 KAWDNNT
-710 LYRELRPV
+710 LYREIV
-718 TNRKAHI
+718 KMKDKAVKI

-736 GIQDMSLWLPL
+736 GVQDMTLWMN
-747 KR
+747 RGE

>member
-1 MCNERL
+1 MRKL
-7 ILKYMNMKRFLIS
+7 IVGIMLC
-20 CTVCCGF
+20 CTTA
-27 ATASPAQGLTD
+27 ATAQGLTD
-38 MTHSREAVMHNLPLG
+38 MSNSRQAQMKNTPMGAVK
-53 ATHWTGG
+53 WTGG
-60 FWGDRFNV
+60 FWGDRFNM
-68 LSTTGIWSMWD
+68 LSTTGIWDMWN

-84 YETIDALGLHGSH
+84 WEIIDDMGLHGSN
-97 GFANFQVAAGT
+97 GFRNFEVAAGT

-126 LEACAAAYAV
+126 LEACAAVYAI
-136 TKDPKL
+136 TKDPKI
-142 DQLMDQFIEQVALA
+142 DALMDKFIEQVALA
-156 QRADGYIHT
+156 QRNDGYIHT
-165 PVNIEERNSLPP
+165 PVVISERN
-177 TSLPPTPSCRGGE
+177 
-190 STAQKASPTGGGL
+190 
-203 EGAGGSAGAGS
+203 AGIDTHANT
-214 AASEN
+214 EN

-266 GRKAADFLYNF
+266 SKKAADFLYNF

-298 TEMYRE
+298 AEMYRE
-304 TGDKKYLTLAEGL
+304 TGDEKYLTLAKGL
-317 ISIRDSVK
+317 IAIRDSVT

-334 IPFRQQYE
+334 HKFRDQYE

-359 LYAETGEAQLK
+359 LYAETGEEQLM
-370 KNLEAIW
+370 KNLSAIW
-377 DDIVNH
+377 DDIIQH

-425 EYAHNEICAQIGMLL
+425 EAAHNEICAQIGMMLF
-440 YSWRMF
+440 SWRMF
-446 QTDMHPKYIDN
+446 QTTGDSKYIDN

-462 YNGILSGVS
+462 YNGILSGIS
-471 LDGKDYF
+471 LDGKDFF

-484 RTKEYPY
+484 RTKEFPY
-491 VLRWPK
+491 VMRWPK
-497 HRQRYITCFCCPPN
+497 HRQHYITCFCCPPN
-511 TLRTLLEAQEY
+511 TLRTLCEAQEY
-522 AYSIKGDTLWVNL
+522 AYAINENTLYVNL
-535 YGQNTLKTD
+535 YGQNALKTK
-544 DLEVEQQTDYPW
+544 DLEVEQQTNYPW
-556 DGHITLTIKKAKHLA
+556 DGKITLTIKKAKNLTNVKLHKPDWA
-571 SIRMHIPGWSIGME
+571 TE
-585 LRLNGKPIAAEA
+585 YTVKVNG
-597 LREPRKWKK
+597 EPADLDISRKWKK
-606 GDRIELILPMRP
+606 GDVIEVNFDMRP

-632 HIAIMRGPIVYCLE
+632 QIAVQRGPIVYCLE
-646 GQDISAATGGSSSA
+646 GEDIEGGY
-660 AATASPRINDIAIP
+660 RINDIAIP
-674 ADVRFTETKVTI
+674 ADIQFTEQKMTI
-686 CGHEMVALEAD
+686 SGHEMTVLEGEA
-697 VPIVNEDFWRNDE
+697 VLVNQEKWDNQT
-710 LYRELRPV
+710 LYREIRP
-718 TNRKAHI
+718 TNKKKVKI

-747 KR
+747 AR

>member
-1 MCNERL
+1 
-7 ILKYMNMKRFLIS
+7 
-20 CTVCCGF
+20 
-27 ATASPAQGLTD
+27 
-38 MTHSREAVMHNLPLG
+38 
-53 ATHWTGG
+53 
-60 FWGDRFNV
+60 
-68 LSTTGIWSMWD
+68 MWD

-126 LEACAAAYAV
+126 LEACAAVYAV
-136 TKDPKL
+136 TKDPKI
-142 DQLMDQFIEQVALA
+142 DALMDKFIEQVALA

-165 PVNIEERNSLPP
+165 PVVISERN
-177 TSLPPTPSCRGGE
+177 
-190 STAQKASPTGGGL
+190 
-203 EGAGGSAGAGS
+203 
-214 AASEN
+214 
-219 AAGIEIGKDQKHAF
+219 AGIDSHAGDNTVIGIAIGADQKKAF

-298 TEMYRE
+298 AEMYRE
-304 TGDKKYLTLAEGL
+304 TGEAKYLELAKGL
-317 ISIRDSVK
+317 IAIRDSVT

-334 IPFRQQYE
+334 HKFRDQYE

-359 LYAETGEAQLK
+359 LYAETGEAQLM
-370 KNLEAIW
+370 KNLSAIW

-402 TTYNQPSIQQI
+402 TTYDQPSIQQI

-425 EYAHNEICAQIGMLL
+425 EAAHNEICAQIGMLL
-440 YSWRMF
+440 FSWRMY
-446 QTDMHPKYIDN
+446 QTTADGRYLDN

-462 YNGILSGVS
+462 YNGILSGIS
-471 LDGKDYF
+471 LDGRDFF

-484 RTKEYPY
+484 RTKEFPY
-491 VLRWPK
+491 VMRWPK

-511 TLRTLLEAQEY
+511 TLRTLCEAQEY
-522 AYSIKGDTLWVNL
+522 AYSISKDTLYVNL
-535 YGQNTLKTD
+535 YGQNSLVTKNFV
-544 DLEVEQQTDYPW
+544 LEQTTDYPW
-556 DGHITLTIKKAKHLA
+556 DGNISIEIKKIKRL
-571 SIRMHIPGWSIGME
+571 STIVLHIPSWADSYT
-585 LRLNGKPIAAEA
+585 LRVNGEQVSSPVIT
-597 LREPRKWKK
+597 RKWKK
-606 GDRIELILPMRP
+606 GDRIELDMPMKP

-632 HIAIMRGPIVYCLE
+632 QIAVMRGPIVYCLE
-646 GQDISAATGGSSSA
+646 GQDIQGDY
-660 AATASPRINDIAIP
+660 RINDIAIP
-674 ADVRFTETKVTI
+674 ADVKFAETQLTI
-686 CGHEMVALEAD
+686 EGHKMVALEAE
-697 VPIVNEDFWRNDE
+697 VPVVSKDFWRNNE

-718 TNRKAHI
+718 KIATPHSDQRSENQTTKI

-747 KR
+747 RR

>member
-1 MCNERL
+1 
-7 ILKYMNMKRFLIS
+7 MKRLLFLCLVS
-20 CTVCCGF
+20 CCVT
-27 ATASPAQGLTD
+27 ATRTTAQGLTD
-38 MTHSREAVMHNLPLG
+38 MSRSRQAVMQNVPLG

-60 FWGDRFNV
+60 FWGDRFQL

-84 YETIDALGLHGSH
+84 WETLDANGNHGSH

-126 LEACAAAYAV
+126 LEACAAVYAI
-136 TKDPKL
+136 TKDPKV
-142 DQLMDQFIEQVALA
+142 DALMDQFIEQVALA

-165 PVNIEERNSLPP
+165 PVVIAERN
-177 TSLPPTPSCRGGE
+177 
-190 STAQKASPTGGGL
+190 
-203 EGAGGSAGAGS
+203 AGIDSH
-214 AASEN
+214 AAADN

-254 KRATGKTTLFDC
+254 KRATGKTTLFEC
-266 GRKAADFLYNF
+266 GKKAADFLYNF

-298 TEMYRE
+298 AEMYRE
-304 TGDKKYLTLAEGL
+304 TGDEKYLTLAKGL
-317 ISIRDSVK
+317 IAIRDSVQ

-334 IPFRQQYE
+334 HRFRDQYE

-359 LYAETGEAQLK
+359 LYAETGEEQLM
-370 KNLEAIW
+370 KNLSAIW
-377 DDIVNH
+377 DDIVEH

-425 EYAHNEICAQIGMLL
+425 EAAHNEICAQIGMMLF
-440 YSWRMF
+440 SWRMY
-446 QTDMHPKYIDN
+446 QATADPKYVDN

-462 YNGILSGVS
+462 YNGILSGIS
-471 LDGKDYF
+471 LDGKDFF

-484 RTKEYPY
+484 RTKEFPY
-491 VLRWPK
+491 VMRWPK
-497 HRQRYITCFCCPPN
+497 HRQRYISCFCCPPN
-511 TLRTLLEAQEY
+511 TLRTLCQAQEY

-535 YGQNTLKTD
+535 YGQNALKTK
-544 DLEVEQQTDYPW
+544 DLEIEQQTNYPW
-556 DGHITLTIKKAKHLA
+556 DGHITLTVKKAKSLK
-571 SIRMHIPGWSIGME
+571 SIRMHIPGWATDMQ
-585 LRLNGKPIAAEA
+585 LKLNGQSILAED
-597 LREPRKWKK
+597 LRQPRKWKK
-606 GDRIELILPMRP
+606 GDTIELNLPMRP
-618 RLIEANPLVEEAKN
+618 RLMEANPLVEEAKN
-632 HIAIMRGPIVYCLE
+632 EVAVMRGPIVYCLE
-646 GQDISAATGGSSSA
+646 GQDVGGGH
-660 AATASPRINDIAIP
+660 RINDIAIP
-674 ADVRFTETKVTI
+674 ADVQFTETKVTI
-686 CGHEMVALEAD
+686 DGHEMVALEAD
-697 VPIVNEDFWRNDE
+697 VPVVNKDTWTNNE

-718 TNRKAHI
+718 KNEKTHI

-736 GIQDMSLWLPL
+736 GIQDMSLWLPMA
-747 KR
+747 R